1 MIEHETKLRIVE
13 LRAKG
18 TSIQK
23 IASTLGI
30 AKQTVVDVC
39 KELKEEV
46 ALHKALRLDELY
58 ESESL
63 SVEARVKRLSSLL
76 GKLRAELESRSL
88 ADIPTEKLIDLIL
101 RTQKELEEAKVEPI
115 FKSSQEQAEE
125 KEAREALKSL
135 L

>member
-1 MIEHETKLRIVE
+1 MIAHEVKLKIVE

-23 IASTLGI
+23 IASELGI

-58 ESESL
+58 ESEAL
-63 SVEARVKRLSSLL
+63 SVEARISSLSSLL
-76 GKLRAELESRSL
+76 KRIKEELESRSL
-88 ADIPTEKLIDLIL
+88 SDVPTEKLVDLYL
-101 RTQKELEEAKVEPI
+101 RTQEKLEEAKVEPL

>member
-1 MIEHETKLRIVE
+1 MIAQETKLKIVE
-13 LRAKG
+13 LRAEGK
-18 TSIQK
+18 SIQK
-23 IASTLGI
+23 IASELGI
-30 AKQTVVDVC
+30 AKQTVVDVT
-39 KELKEEV
+39 KELREEV
-46 ALHKALRLDELY
+46 ASLKALRLDALY
-58 ESESL
+58 EAESL
-63 SVEARVKRLSSLL
+63 SVEERVKRLSSLL

-125 KEAREALKSL
+125 KEAREALNSL

>member
-23 IASTLGI
+23 IASELGI

-58 ESESL
+58 ESEAL
-63 SVEARVKRLSSLL
+63 SVEARISSLSSLL
-76 GKLRAELESRSL
+76 KRIRKELDSRSL
-88 ADIPTEKLIDLIL
+88 ADVPTEKLVDLLL
-101 RTQKELEEAKVEPI
+101 RTQKELEEARVEPI

>member
-1 MIEHETKLRIVE
+1 MIAHETKLRIVE

-23 IASTLGI
+23 ISSELGI

-58 ESESL
+58 ESEAL
-63 SVEARVKRLSSLL
+63 SVEARISSLSSLL
-76 GKLRAELESRSL
+76 KRIKEELESRSL
-88 ADIPTEKLIDLIL
+88 SDVPTEKLVDLYL
-101 RTQKELEEAKVEPI
+101 RTQEKLEEAKVEPL

>member
-1 MIEHETKLRIVE
+1 MIAHETKLRIVE

-23 IASTLGI
+23 IASELGI

-58 ESESL
+58 ESEAL
-63 SVEARVKRLSSLL
+63 SVEARISSLSSLL
-76 GKLRAELESRSL
+76 KRIKEELESRSL
-88 ADIPTEKLIDLIL
+88 SDVPTEKLVDLYL
-101 RTQKELEEAKVEPI
+101 RTQEKLEEAKVEPL

>member
-1 MIEHETKLRIVE
+1 MIAHETKLRIVE

-23 IASTLGI
+23 IASELGI

-39 KELKEEV
+39 KELKEEI

-58 ESESL
+58 ESEAL
-63 SVEARVKRLSSLL
+63 SVEARISSLSSLL
-76 GKLRAELESRSL
+76 KRIKEELESRSL
-88 ADIPTEKLIDLIL
+88 SDVPTEKLVDLYL
-101 RTQKELEEAKVEPI
+101 RTQEKLEEAKVEPL

>member
-76 GKLRAELESRSL
+76 GKLQAELESRSL
-88 ADIPTEKLIDLIL
+88 AEIPTEKLIDLIL

>member
-1 MIEHETKLRIVE
+1 MIAHETKLRIVE

-18 TSIQK
+18 ASIQK
-23 IASTLGI
+23 IASELGI

-58 ESESL
+58 ESEAL
-63 SVEARVKRLSSLL
+63 SVEARISSLSSLL
-76 GKLRAELESRSL
+76 KRIKEELESRSL
-88 ADIPTEKLIDLIL
+88 SDVPTEKLVDLYL
-101 RTQKELEEAKVEPI
+101 RTQEKL
-115 FKSSQEQAEE
+115 EE

>member
-30 AKQTVVDVC
+30 AKQTVVDVT
-39 KELKEEV
+39 KELREEI
-46 ALHKALRLDELY
+46 ASAKALRLDELY

-76 GKLRAELESRSL
+76 GKLQAELESRSL
-88 ADIPTEKLIDLIL
+88 AEIPTEKLIDLLL

>member
-1 MIEHETKLRIVE
+1 MITHETKLKIVE

-18 TSIQK
+18 LSIQK
-23 IASTLGI
+23 IASELDLS
-30 AKQTVVDVC
+30 KQTVVDAT
-39 KELKEEV
+39 KEMKDEIATLKAV
-46 ALHKALRLDELY
+46 RLDELY
-58 ESESL
+58 EAEAL

-76 GKLRAELESRSL
+76 GKLQEELDSRSL
-88 ADIPTEKLIDLIL
+88 SDVPTERLVDLYL

-125 KEAREALKSL
+125 KEARTALQSL